1 MSTVRRDDGGDPESS
16 DPPEPVESFDE
27 RVLRVVELIPPGRV
41 MSYGDVAEYLGEGG
55 PRQVGQVMSRGT
67 RDLPW
72 WRVIR
77 ADGSPPPGHE
87 AECLAAQRTEGTPMR
102 PDGTRADMRRA
113 RWDGVRR

>member
-1 MSTVRRDDGGDPESS
+1 MDTEGY
-16 DPPEPVESFDE
+16 DE

-55 PRQVGQVMSRGT
+55 PRQVGRVMSRGT
-67 RDLPW
+67 GDLPW

-87 AECLAAQRTEGTPMR
+87 AECLRRWRTEGIVLR
-102 PDGTRADMRRA
+102 PDGTRVDMRRA
-113 RWDGVRR
+113 RWDGVTG